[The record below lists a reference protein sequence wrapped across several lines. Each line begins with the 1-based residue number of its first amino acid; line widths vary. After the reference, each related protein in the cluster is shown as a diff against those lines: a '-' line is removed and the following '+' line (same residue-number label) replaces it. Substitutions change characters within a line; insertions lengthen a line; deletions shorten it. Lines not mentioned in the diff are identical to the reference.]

1 MNLIIGVTR
10 GQGGTVAGVFYSSQ
24 KTESAHCQQAGNDQA
39 AVIMADG
46 FLWPIVPFPS
56 MSKPLKLEILIPAL
70 LTSII

>member
-39 AVIMADG
+39 AVVMTDG
-46 FLWPIVPFPS
+46 FLWPIL
-56 MSKPLKLEILIPAL
+56 MSKTLKLEILIPAL